1 MYKNIAISTSI
12 HLLIIIVATLSLPF
26 LTKKPIELAPIISIE
41 LIQITDKTSIPFAPK
56 AKKIIE
62 KLRKKKKRELF
73 LNKHLQKK

>member
-1 MYKNIAISTSI
+1 MYRNITISTGF

-26 LTKKPIELAPIISIE
+26 LAKTPIELPPIVSIE

-62 KLRKKKKRELF
+62 KVKKKKKKEWF
-73 LNKHLQKK
+73 LNKHHQKK